1 MMTCRRRV
9 IPLPP
14 GLFLLFVQCRVY
26 LKGLFPGLQH
36 LYRCPLEHLPGG
48 RPGSPWGLRGVPQ
61 CATAWSCLASPISQ
75 QQLSGTSASA
85 GQHEHCT
92 AQHST
97 ARHGTARH
105 STAQHSTAQHSTA
118 QHSTAQHSTAHLHSG
133 VHSRVNDLN
142 TMRRE
147 VQILQE
153 ACGGLSSCKAGVN
166 HHTSQVVLVA
176 GHAHHLRIQDSCVM
190 PFPTLLRV

>member
-1 MMTCRRRV
+1 MPQLGPAWPV
-9 IPLPP
+9 LS
-14 GLFLLFVQCRVY
+14 VNSSSVV
-26 LKGLFPGLQH
+26 LQ
-36 LYRCPLEHLPGG
+36 L
-48 RPGSPWGLRGVPQ
+48 
-61 CATAWSCLASPISQ
+61 
-75 QQLSGTSASA
+75 QLVSMNIAR
-85 GQHEHCT
+85 
-92 AQHST
+92 HST

-105 STAQHSTAQHSTA
+105 GTAQHSTAQHSTA